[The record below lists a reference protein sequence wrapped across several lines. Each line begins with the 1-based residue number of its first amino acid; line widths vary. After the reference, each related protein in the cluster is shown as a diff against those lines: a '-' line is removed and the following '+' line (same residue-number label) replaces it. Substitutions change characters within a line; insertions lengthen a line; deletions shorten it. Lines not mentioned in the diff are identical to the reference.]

1 MENAM
6 RMCTTSMAA
15 AFLALGV
22 LSSSPV
28 SAEILLAK
36 AMTNAYDVPDEPI
49 PAPLDDAGRTFLTFN
64 ATKKGVVVITYN
76 AECAAVGPVGLFVGL
91 QILVDGKPT
100 NPKAPVDEF
109 AFCTASGETEIF
121 TAVSRQA
128 FINVKEGS
136 HIVEVLIFRFGVESG
151 RIDDSSIVI
160 FD

>member
-1 MENAM
+1 M
-6 RMCTTSMAA
+6 RMRTTAMAA
-15 AFLALGV
+15 ASLALGV
-22 LSSSPV
+22 AASLPV

-36 AMTNAYDVPDEPI
+36 ARTSSYDVPGDPT
-49 PAPLDDAGRTFLTFN
+49 PAPLDEAGRTFLTFN
-64 ATKKGVVVITYN
+64 TSKKGVVVITYN
-76 AECAAVGPVGLFVGL
+76 AECAAVGPVGFFVGL

-100 NPKAPVDEF
+100 NPKAPGDEF
-109 AFCTASGETEIF
+109 AFCTASGDTEIF